1 MQEGTPSRRYHSKS
15 SPLLRVL
22 HGIAWLLPGD
32 RLKTF
37 FYLNLI
43 KAPRRMVR
51 HALFEFYRYDHVY
64 DVLKEFGAAC
74 DGPFSVLEFGT
85 SAGYSFVKL
94 LYATQYLGMTEAVT
108 VHGFDSF
115 EGLPETTDPR
125 DADFSVDGDRWVAG
139 EYRADYQTLHDYCS
153 RRFRNFQLHKGYFED
168 TLTPPLLASLM
179 QDQPILVWIDAD
191 YYTSARAV
199 MERLLPVLPTGCVV
213 YFDELNN
220 TNFGSRLT
228 GEALVVHEVNHGVF
242 GADIEL
248 VLDDELSLNSKRIY
262 RLVRLD
268 AGPQYRI
275 RIAES
280 QRGLVRLP
288 NNGSPLP

>member
-1 MQEGTPSRRYHSKS
+1 MPESTQGRYHLKS
-15 SPLLRVL
+15 SPMLRVL
-22 HGIAWLLPGD
+22 RGLAQLLPGD

-43 KAPRRMVR
+43 KAPRRMMR
-51 HALFEFYRYDHVY
+51 RALFEFYRYDHVY
-64 DVLKEFGAAC
+64 DVLREFRATGT
-74 DGPFSVLEFGT
+74 GPFSVLEFGT

-94 LYATQYLGMTEAVT
+94 LYSTHYLGMTETVT

-115 EGLPETTDPR
+115 EGLPRTDDPR
-125 DADFSVDGDRWVAG
+125 DSDFGLDGDRWVAG
-139 EYRADYQTLHDYCS
+139 EYRGDYQALHDYCS
-153 RRFRNFQLHKGYFED
+153 RRFRNFRLHKGYFQD
-168 TLTPPLLASLM
+168 TLTPPLLASFM
-179 QDQPILVWIDAD
+179 HDQPILVWIDSD

-199 MERLLPVLPTGCVV
+199 MERLLPVLPIGCVV

-228 GEALVVHEVNHGVF
+228 GEARLVHELNHGVF

-248 VLDDELSLNSKRIY
+248 VLDGELSLNSRRIY
-262 RLVRLD
+262 RFMRLG
-268 AGPQYRI
+268 AGPEYRV
-275 RIAES
+275 RPGES
-280 QRGLVRLP
+280 SPALVRLP